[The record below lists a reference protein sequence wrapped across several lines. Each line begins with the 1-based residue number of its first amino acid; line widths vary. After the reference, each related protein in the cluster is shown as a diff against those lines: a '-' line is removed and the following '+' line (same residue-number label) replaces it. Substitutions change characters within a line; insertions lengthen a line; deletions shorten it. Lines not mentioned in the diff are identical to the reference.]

1 LVIGCGPVGLAV
13 IAALKLKGAAP
24 IIAADFSAGR
34 RELAEVMGADVVV
47 DPALDSPYRRWEELA
62 KPDGVTPV
70 LPLPLGPILRP
81 GVFFECVG
89 LPGIIDQMMKGAP
102 RGARIIV
109 AGVCMEQDRMR
120 PMLGINKELSLQ
132 FVLGYEPH
140 EFAGTLANIADGN
153 LMVEPLIT
161 GSVGIDGVAAAF
173 DELASPDK
181 HAKILVRP

>member
-1 LVIGCGPVGLAV
+1 
-13 IAALKLKGAAP
+13 
-24 IIAADFSAGR
+24 
-34 RELAEVMGADVVV
+34 
-47 DPALDSPYRRWEELA
+47 
-62 KPDGVTPV
+62 
-70 LPLPLGPILRP
+70 LRP

-153 LMVEPLIT
+153 VMVEPLIT